1 MDRLTEFRVIVCHCN
16 VITEA
21 SIRAVVDELIDADPF
36 RIVTPGLVYMTL
48 GKRGRC
54 CGCFPNAI
62 AVIASQVALRRGD
75 EGDDRARGV
84 EPSAAA

>member
-1 MDRLTEFRVIVCHCN
+1 MDRSTRFGVIVCHCN

-21 SIRAVVDELIDADPF
+21 SIRAVVDDLIDADPF

-62 AVIASQVALRRGD
+62 AVIASQVALRRGGEAPGRD
-75 EGDDRARGV
+75 LAA